1 MVDLTVDNST
11 GKLTEQTFNQEF
23 RLQKSKMYQ
32 TIQDKVIYNPN
43 QVLGAPVIN
52 VGVYA
57 TPGDPQSNLFMI
69 LMIVLSVAVVLM
81 IVVIVVSV
89 LFIKKKKSS
98 KVEQGKINQV
108 QMASRNGKLDSST
121 SQLNAVTP
129 VGDIEKAD
137 HLATLNMSQI
147 DAAVGN
153 GGSETPPRDKN
164 NSLKPEPVNDKK
176 KLL

>member
-1 MVDLTVDNST
+1 MFNVVDGSVVVTFMVDLTVDNST

-98 KVEQGKINQV
+98 KVE
-108 QMASRNGKLDSST
+108 
-121 SQLNAVTP
+121 
-129 VGDIEKAD
+129 
-137 HLATLNMSQI
+137 
-147 DAAVGN
+147 
-153 GGSETPPRDKN
+153 
-164 NSLKPEPVNDKK
+164 
-176 KLL
+176 